1 MMKKIMTVLA
11 AAGLLLTTAVSVSA
25 ATLRRTNGGNGA
37 VKLTINL
44 NDGFVGALDAT
55 LELSGKV
62 MLDTIEW
69 DSSLSN
75 DYVKKYSYDKK
86 SNTVR
91 LYVASG
97 DAARNLADKNG
108 DVVIGVVKVK
118 AAADKEKFNVGIKR
132 LSVTNMDYEVRDITK
147 LENDKTGDFTF
158 RLEDVN
164 NGNNN
169 SGGNSNNSGNNS
181 NGGNSNSNSGNK
193 DNGDSSNAGSGT
205 NQSSG
210 ANGSYNSGNSAEGNK
225 EEVAKTDKE
234 KDKDEAVKDNFDNSD
249 PIKSNGVNGSY
260 DSTDTSDNHMIW
272 YIGFGILIVI
282 LVGAGGYVVYRQNQK
297 A

>member
-11 AAGLLLTTAVSVSA
+11 AVGLLLTTVVSVSA
-25 ATLRRTNGGNGA
+25 ATLRRTSGGNGA

-75 DYVKKYSYDKK
+75 DYVKKHTYDKK

-97 DAARNLADKNG
+97 DAAKNLADKNG

-118 AAADKEKFNVGIKR
+118 AATDKEKFNVGIKR
-132 LSVTNMDYEVRDITK
+132 LSVTNMDYEVRNITK

-169 SGGNSNNSGNNS
+169 SGGNSNSSGNN

-193 DNGDSSNAGSGT
+193 DNGGSSNAGSGN

-210 ANGSYNSGNSAEGNK
+210 ANGSYNSGNSAEENK
-225 EEVAKTDKE
+225 DEVAKTDKE
-234 KDKDEAVKDNFDNSD
+234 KDKDEAVKDNFGNSD
-249 PIKSNGVNGSY
+249 PIKSNGANGSY
-260 DSTDTSDNHMIW
+260 DSSATGDNHMIW